1 MTTHRCAM
9 LNNGRNEAVS
19 VLDFLLQT
27 FSNSIYLEQDVQIR
41 INYLLLK
48 SSRGSISFSTSIAL
62 PQPPEECHTV
72 SAFPQTHGKLDRSP
86 GKAAQ
91 HKRQK
96 KNKIRCLQRHQ
107 FPVEYKCFRYSNII
121 PLSKFPHF
129 YYHNYIAPLRFTL
142 ADILIPLN
150 ETLKICPVFLRKFIA
165 TLRGNHIKY
174 SPLLTTSTQPLGC

>member
-1 MTTHRCAM
+1 M

-72 SAFPQTHGKLDRSP
+72 SAFPQTHGKLDISP

-96 KNKIRCLQRHQ
+96 KTKSD
-107 FPVEYKCFRYSNII
+107 VYSNTSSLWSINA
-121 PLSKFPHF
+121 LD
-129 YYHNYIAPLRFTL
+129 IA
-142 ADILIPLN
+142 IL
-150 ETLKICPVFLRKFIA
+150 FL
-165 TLRGNHIKY
+165 
-174 SPLLTTSTQPLGC
+174 